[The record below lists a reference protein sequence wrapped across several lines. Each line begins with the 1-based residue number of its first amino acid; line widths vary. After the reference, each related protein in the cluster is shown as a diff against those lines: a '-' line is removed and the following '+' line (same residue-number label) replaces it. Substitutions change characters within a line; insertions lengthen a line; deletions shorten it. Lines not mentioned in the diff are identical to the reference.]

1 MKRLKIILLFSYI
14 LITIYSINTIINFKV
29 KEGNVDDNYKIISIK
44 EEENYTKLIVKNK
57 EKYILYTDSKNYKI
71 GDTLK
76 IKGKKVIPS
85 KNTNFYTFNYQNYLR
100 GEKIFY
106 KIIPE
111 EITLINTN
119 KNIIYKIKN
128 ALFNRMNKFKNK
140 EYFYLFIYGENN
152 LDSDIYENIKNIGIA
167 HLLALSGMHVSFIIL
182 PFRKLKRKRII
193 IPLILMSYL
202 IIVKPSVS
210 ILRAALLEIIYQ
222 ITNFKRKNILVFLFF
237 LFLLY
242 NPFFIYNLG
251 FKLSFITSY
260 ILNSN
265 KSTYFK
271 EILNTSISATLIN
284 MPICINAFF
293 HINFLTPLYNLFY
306 VPFISFVLFPSI
318 IITFVID
325 SLEPLLN
332 IEINIL
338 ETSIEFISKI
348 KMLDINFG
356 YLNLIPFIILYI
368 FILIFLK
375 YKKHLILI
383 MLFLL
388 IHYNISYFNQ
398 SLKITILDVN
408 QGDSILIETPNNSEA
423 IMIDT
428 GGEINKN
435 LTKKVLLNSLYSRSI
450 HKIKYLILTHG
461 DYDHMGEA
469 VNLVNNFKVENV
481 IFNCGDY
488 NNLEKELIKTLE
500 NKNIKYYS
508 CIKKL
513 NIDNYKL
520 QFLNTKKYDNEN
532 ENSSVIYLNYNNYK
546 FLFMGDAGIP
556 REKDILE
563 KYNLSN
569 INFIKIGH
577 HGSNTSS
584 SKNFINSINPKYSLI
599 SVGKNNR
606 YGHPKESVLDILS
619 NSKIFRTDLDGSIEI
634 KLNKSTYKIRM
645 HPP

>member
-111 EITLINTN
+111 EIALINTN

-508 CIKKL
+508 CIKEL

-634 KLNKSTYKIRM
+634 KLNKSIYKIRM
-645 HPP
+645 RPP

>member
-338 ETSIEFISKI
+338 ETSIEFLSKI
-348 KMLDINFG
+348 KILDINFG
-356 YLNLIPFIILYI
+356 YLNLTPFIILYI

-645 HPP
+645 RPP